1 MTESPY
7 IRHHLWATQSGA
19 VDPQAE
25 LEAWVSETR
34 ELLDATDAVQPEP
47 RCFYLIANYG
57 RIRRLRTELLDE
69 QDLKQVKRELE
80 RHLGTQSEEWTNLA
94 LQVPN
99 PPAWLSDVKV
109 FDEAI
114 EESDNLLTQAETA
127 CNLIEDL
134 DAVDLVCWFAR
145 TRGLGSKSLEQELEQ
160 CHFRLALQPGT
171 FLPAS
176 VYVQAVGQLLRP
188 DLPDFDRELARTAQ
202 KFIVLLDEFLAN
214 ERDIAL
220 VDQPQL
226 PSRILS
232 HLHEIRSQS
241 QGRTI
246 RLSDFRRDWPL
257 SDMPMPE
264 SAEGSAL
271 AASDD
276 PDVESVRRR
285 HAVPAMRYAPIDW
298 PGPAK
303 LVAVYDGH
311 SLTLLC
317 FTESDD
323 PPPALYRFE
332 PQGTKEQVV
341 WKPSPVRSRLY
352 RAGLGSAH
360 KTISLESA
368 AEPRPTITIT
378 E

>member
-7 IRHHLWATQSGA
+7 IRQNLWATQSGA

-34 ELLDATDAVQPEP
+34 DLLDATDAVQPEP
-47 RCFYLIANYG
+47 RCFNLIANYG
-57 RIRRLRTELLDE
+57 RFRRLRTELLNE

-80 RHLGTQSEEWTNLA
+80 GYLSTQSEEWTNLA

-99 PPAWLSDVKV
+99 PLAWLSDV
-109 FDEAI
+109 EAYEQNDDQPENPLVDSEI
-114 EESDNLLTQAETA
+114 A

-145 TRGLGSKSLEQELEQ
+145 TRGLGSEPLEQELEQ
-160 CHFRLALQPGT
+160 CHFRLAMQPGT

-188 DLPDFDRELARTAQ
+188 DLPDFDRELALTAR
-202 KFIVLLDEFLAN
+202 KFIVLLDSFLAS

-220 VDQPQL
+220 VDQPPL
-226 PSRILS
+226 PSRVS
-232 HLHEIRSQS
+232 RHLQAMRTQS

-246 RLSDFRRDWPL
+246 RLSDFRQDWPW
-257 SDMPMPE
+257 SDVPMPGV
-264 SAEGSAL
+264 ARTPAL

-276 PDVESVRRR
+276 PDAESVRRQ
-285 HAVPAMRYAPIDW
+285 HATPPMRYASIEW

-303 LVAVYDGH
+303 LVVVHDGH

-323 PPPALYRFE
+323 PPPPLYRFE
-332 PQGTKEQVV
+332 PHGTKQRVA

-352 RAGLGSAH
+352 RAGLGSAD
-360 KTISLESA
+360 KTISLQSTVQ
-368 AEPRPTITIT
+368 PSRTLTIT